1 MNIHSIYNVIFKIW
15 RVKRHRLFLKNIKPS
30 MQERI
35 LDVGGYPGTW
45 TKFKPCAQ
53 SITCLNIHSVDW
65 NSNQSP
71 RHNISVTVGDAR
83 YMKHI
88 DNQAYDVVFSNSVIE
103 HVGDWT
109 DQQAFAHEVRRVGG
123 RLWIQTPARG
133 CPIEPHYIAP
143 FIHWFPKN
151 LQRKLIPWCSLYGL
165 IQRPTSDDITKVVD
179 SIRLLTKSEMK
190 TLFPDC
196 EILVERIFFIIPK
209 SYIAVRK

>member
-1 MNIHSIYNVIFKIW
+1 MNIHRIYNWIFKIW
-15 RVKRHRLFLKNIKPS
+15 RVRRYALFINTINPTR
-30 MQERI
+30 QTRI
-35 LDVGGYPGTW
+35 LDVGGYPATW
-45 TKFKPCAQ
+45 TKFEPRAQ
-53 SITCLNIHSVDW
+53 SILCLNIHSIDW
-65 NSNQSP
+65 NPNQSP
-71 RHNISVTVGDAR
+71 QHNISVALGDAR
-83 YMKHI
+83 HMKHI
-88 DNQAYDVVFSNSVIE
+88 NNQAYDVVFSNSVIE

-109 DQQAFAHEVRRVGG
+109 DQQAFAHEARRVGG
-123 RLWIQTPARG
+123 KLWIQTPARG

-179 SIRLLTKSEMK
+179 SIRLLTKSEVK